1 MNELRALE
9 SLKQQKELSV
19 NEMRLIQT
27 IILSVTDSMQ
37 LIFGT
42 ASWVGIDDADVHKM
56 CSLIN
61 DVWLN
66 LDDRIKEAESND

>member
-61 DVWLN
+61 DIWLN

>member
-42 ASWVGIDDADVHKM
+42 SSWVGIDDADVHKM

-61 DVWLN
+61 DIWLN

>member
-42 ASWVGIDDADVHKM
+42 SSWVGIDDADGHKM

-61 DVWLN
+61 DIWLN

>member
-27 IILSVTDSMQ
+27 IILTVTESMRF
-37 LIFGT
+37 IFGT
-42 ASWVGIDDADVHKM
+42 VNWVDIDDADIYEM
-56 CSLIN
+56 CSVIN
-61 DVWLN
+61 KTWLS
-66 LDDRIKEAESND
+66 LSDRIKEAETND

>member
-42 ASWVGIDDADVHKM
+42 PSWVGIDDADVHKM

-61 DVWLN
+61 DIWLN

>member
-27 IILSVTDSMQ
+27 ILLSATDCMQ

-61 DVWLN
+61 DIWLN

>member
-27 IILSVTDSMQ
+27 IIRNVTESMRF
-37 LIFGT
+37 IFGS
-42 ASWVGIDDADVHKM
+42 ASWVGIDDADVHEM
-56 CSLIN
+56 CNVIN
-61 DVWLN
+61 KTL
-66 LDDRIKEAESND
+66 LRLSDRIKEAESND

>member
-42 ASWVGIDDADVHKM
+42 ASWGGIDDADVHKM

-61 DVWLN
+61 DIWLN